1 MAGIEEIEGIGPSL
15 AAKLVAADVKTVEAL
30 LKAGGSASG
39 RKALAA
45 TSGIDAGK
53 LLEWV
58 NRADLM
64 RIKGVGSEFSDLL
77 EAAGVD
83 TVKELATR
91 KPENLFAKSC
101 TQSRSWSA
109 VRQVPRKSRNGL
121 RKPRLCRRPSHTNA
135 IRTCGSQYGR
145 RGA

>member
-1 MAGIEEIEGIGPSL
+1 MAGIEEIEGIGPAI

-45 TSGIDAGK
+45 TAGIDAGK

-77 EAAGVD
+77 EASGVD

-91 KPENLFAKSC
+91 KPENLFAKMEEVN
-101 TQSRSWSA
+101 TAKKLVRRTPSA
-109 VRQVPRKSRNGL
+109 PEVQKWVAEAKTLPQAVT
-121 RKPRLCRRPSHTNA
+121 H
-135 IRTCGSQYGR
+135 
-145 RGA
+145 